1 MTTTTT
7 TKLDEISAAIEQ
19 TVKTLRGGA
28 APTRKRM
35 KLDEFVT
42 FALTEIQKA
51 AKDEPAVAKRRL
63 VALKRSVDDVITA
76 IAKMSAE
83 DTESED
89 IEIEVTTA
97 FAPTKADGDKPM
109 NDVTTTTEQS
119 STEVALTAVT
129 PASGDSAF
137 AENLGQVAKAI
148 QKLKEDLGTTSA
160 DNKPRARAEKR
171 NAGDGDG
178 GHGSER
184 DDDREGREGR
194 EGDPDGWPL
203 DLATE
208 EFLKGDASTEND
220 PLWGYDPAGV
230 ASAKER

>member
-1 MTTTTT
+1 MTTT

-63 VALKRSVDDVITA
+63 VALKRSVEDVITG

-109 NDVTTTTEQS
+109 NDVTTTDEQS
-119 STEVALTAVT
+119 STELDLERVA

-137 AENLGQVAKAI
+137 AENLGEVAKAI
-148 QKLKEDLGTTSA
+148 QKLKEELGTSPS
-160 DNKPRARAEKR
+160 DKPRARAKKR
-171 NAGDGDG
+171 EA
-178 GHGSER
+178 SER
-184 DDDREGREGR
+184 EGEDDSERGDEGTEDRENRDR
-194 EGDPDGWPL
+194 DPDGWPL
-203 DLATE
+203 DMASE
-208 EFLKGDASTEND
+208 GFLKGDAAEDHD
-220 PLWGYDPAGV
+220 PVWGYDPAGV
-230 ASAKER
+230 ASKEG

>member
-1 MTTTTT
+1 MTTT
-7 TKLDEISAAIEQ
+7 KNLDDISAAIEQ

-42 FALTEIQKA
+42 FALTEIRKA

-63 VALKRSVDDVITA
+63 VALKRSVDDVIA
-76 IAKMSAE
+76 GIAKMSAE

-109 NDVTTTTEQS
+109 NDVTTTDEQS
-119 STEVALTAVT
+119 STELDLERVGSG
-129 PASGDSAF
+129 SGDSAF

-148 QKLKEDLGTTSA
+148 QKLKEEFGTNPS
-160 DNKPRARAEKR
+160 DKPRARARKR
-171 NAGDGDG
+171 EA
-178 GHGSER
+178 SER
-184 DDDREGREGR
+184 DGERRSEGGDEDTGDREDRER
-194 EGDPDGWPL
+194 DPDGWPL
-203 DLATE
+203 DMASE
-208 EFLKGDASTEND
+208 EFLKGDAAKDND
-220 PLWGYDPAGV
+220 PVWGYDPADV
-230 ASAKER
+230 ASKEG